1 MRRAFIQLHIAVF
14 LAGFTGVLGRLITLN
29 EAVLVWYRILIT
41 CLVLWGLFL
50 FRRKKPAGTRIQFFQ
65 ASSVGFILALHWVT
79 FYAGI
84 KISNVSTALV
94 CISAMGFF
102 TAILEPIMLRKPFDM
117 IEVLLGFLAIAGISI
132 VFHFDPHYKAGIIVS
147 LFSALLA
154 SIFPILNRQILQKLD
169 AETATR
175 YQLSGGL
182 LCITLIM
189 PAYLHYFP
197 VSRLLPSL
205 SDLGWLLV
213 LGILCTVVAYD
224 LFMKALQKIP
234 AFTVNLSYNLEPI
247 YGVAMA
253 FLIYREDKEV
263 SPGFYYGFFLI
274 ILAVVLQTLRVR
286 KISHRAKSG
295 SFRGDVPDQAS
306 LGHGE

>member
-1 MRRAFIQLHIAVF
+1 MKKAFLQLHTAVF

-29 EAVLVWYRILIT
+29 EAVLVWYRLMIA
-41 CLVLWGLFL
+41 CVVLWILLVFRKRKPAASRILFL
-50 FRRKKPAGTRIQFFQ
+50 Q
-65 ASSVGFILALHWVT
+65 ASSIGFILALHWVT

-94 CISAMGFF
+94 CLSAMGFF
-102 TAILEPIMLRKPFDM
+102 TAILEPVLLKKPFD
-117 IEVLLGFLAIAGISI
+117 IREILLGLLAIAGISI
-132 VFHFDPHYKAGIIVS
+132 VFHFDPRYKLGIIIS

-154 SIFPILNRQILQKLD
+154 SIFPILNRRILQKMD

-175 YQLSGGL
+175 YQLSGGFL
-182 LCITLIM
+182 FITILM
-189 PAYLHYFP
+189 PVYLYFFP
-197 VSRLLPSL
+197 VDRLLPSL

-213 LGILCTVVAYD
+213 LAILCTVLAYD

-253 FLIYREDKEV
+253 FLIYREDREL
-263 SPGFYYGFFLI
+263 SPGFYYGFCLI
-274 ILAVVLQTLRVR
+274 ITAVVLQTMRLRKLSGMNR
-286 KISHRAKSG
+286 ETSHWT
-295 SFRGDVPDQAS
+295 
-306 LGHGE
+306 

>member
-1 MRRAFIQLHIAVF
+1 MKKAFFQLHIAVF

-29 EAVLVWYRILIT
+29 EAVLVWYRMMIT
-41 CLVLWGLFL
+41 CTVLWALLLFRKRKPAASRRLFL
-50 FRRKKPAGTRIQFFQ
+50 Q

-94 CISAMGFF
+94 CLSSMGFF
-102 TAILEPIMLRKPFDM
+102 TAILEPVMLRRPFDI
-117 IEVLLGFLAIAGISI
+117 IEVFLGLLAIAGISI
-132 VFHFDPHYKAGIIVS
+132 VFHFDPRFKTGIIIS

-154 SIFPILNRQILQKLD
+154 SIFPVLNRQILQKMD

-175 YQLSGGL
+175 YQLSGGFL
-182 LCITLIM
+182 FITLLM
-189 PAYLHYFP
+189 PVYLHYFP
-197 VSRLLPSL
+197 VNRLLPSL
-205 SDLGWLLV
+205 SDWAWLLV
-213 LGILCTVVAYD
+213 LGIVCTVLAYD

-263 SPGFYYGFFLI
+263 SPGFYYGFCLI
-274 ILAVVLQTLRVR
+274 IAAVVLQTLRVK
-286 KISHRAKSG
+286 KISRTSNVARSKP
-295 SFRGDVPDQAS
+295 V
-306 LGHGE
+306 

>member
-1 MRRAFIQLHIAVF
+1 MKKAFLQLHIAVF

-29 EAVLVWYRILIT
+29 EAVLVWYRMMIA
-41 CLVLWGLFL
+41 CVVLWTLLLFRKRKPAASRNLFL
-50 FRRKKPAGTRIQFFQ
+50 Q

-94 CISAMGFF
+94 CLSAMGFF
-102 TAILEPIMLRKPFDM
+102 TAILEPLMLRTSFDLVE
-117 IEVLLGFLAIAGISI
+117 ILLGLLAIAGISI
-132 VFHFDPHYKAGIIVS
+132 VFHFDPHYKLGIIVS

-154 SIFPILNRQILQKLD
+154 SIFPIMNRQILQKMD

-175 YQLSGGL
+175 YQLSGGFL
-182 LCITLIM
+182 FITVLM
-189 PAYLHYFP
+189 PVYLYYNP
-197 VSRLLPSL
+197 VDRLLPSL
-205 SDLGWLLV
+205 SDWAWLLV
-213 LGILCTVVAYD
+213 LGVLCTVVAYD

-247 YGVAMA
+247 YGVGMA

-274 ILAVVLQTLRVR
+274 IAAVVLQTMRIKKMSR
-286 KISHRAKSG
+286 
-295 SFRGDVPDQAS
+295 
-306 LGHGE
+306 

>member
-1 MRRAFIQLHIAVF
+1 MKKAFFQLHAAVF

-29 EAVLVWYRILIT
+29 EAVLVWYRMMIT
-41 CLVLWGLFL
+41 CVVLWLMLFFRKRKPAASQKLFL
-50 FRRKKPAGTRIQFFQ
+50 Q

-94 CISAMGFF
+94 CLSAMGFF
-102 TAILEPIMLRKPFDM
+102 TAILEPIMLRRPFDVTE
-117 IEVLLGFLAIAGISI
+117 ILLGLLAIAGISI
-132 VFHFDPHYKAGIIVS
+132 VFHFDPHYKAGIIIS

-154 SIFPILNRQILQKLD
+154 SIFPILNRQILQKMD

-175 YQLSGGL
+175 YQLSGGFL
-182 LCITLIM
+182 FITLLM
-189 PAYLHYFP
+189 PVYLYYFP
-197 VSRLLPSL
+197 VDRLIPSI

-213 LGILCTVVAYD
+213 LAILCTVLAYD

-253 FLIYREDKEV
+253 FIIYREDKEV
-263 SPGFYYGFFLI
+263 SPGFYYGFCLI
-274 ILAVVLQTLRVR
+274 IAAVVLQTVRLR
-286 KISHRAKSG
+286 KISR
-295 SFRGDVPDQAS
+295 PDQA
-306 LGHGE
+306 EMN

>member
-1 MRRAFIQLHIAVF
+1 MKKAFIYLHIAVF

-29 EAVLVWYRILIT
+29 EAVLVWYRMMIT
-41 CLVLWGLFL
+41 CVVLWALLLFRKRKPAASRKLFL
-50 FRRKKPAGTRIQFFQ
+50 Q
-65 ASSVGFILALHWVT
+65 ASSVGFILALHWVS

-94 CISAMGFF
+94 CLSAMGFF
-102 TAILEPIMLRKPFDM
+102 TAILEPFMLRRPFDLT
-117 IEVLLGFLAIAGISI
+117 EVLLGLLAIAGISI
-132 VFHFDPHYKAGIIVS
+132 VFHFDPHYKLGIIIS

-154 SIFPILNRQILQKLD
+154 SIFPVMNRQILQKMD

-175 YQLSGGL
+175 YQLSGGFL
-182 LCITLIM
+182 FITLLM
-189 PAYLHYFP
+189 PVYLYYNP
-197 VSRLLPSL
+197 VDRLLPSL
-205 SDLGWLLV
+205 SDWAWLLV
-213 LGILCTVVAYD
+213 LGVLCTVVAYD

-253 FLIYREDKEV
+253 FLIYREDREV

-274 ILAVVLQTLRVR
+274 IAAVVLQTLRIR
-286 KISHRAKSG
+286 K
-295 SFRGDVPDQAS
+295 AS
-306 LGHGE
+306 QLTPEKNN